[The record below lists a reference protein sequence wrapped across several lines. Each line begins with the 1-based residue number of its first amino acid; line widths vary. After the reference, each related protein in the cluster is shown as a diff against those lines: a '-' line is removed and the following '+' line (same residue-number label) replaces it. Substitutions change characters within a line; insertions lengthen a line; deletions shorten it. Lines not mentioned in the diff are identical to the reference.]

1 MSFTQS
7 IMSIFSGG
15 ASNNNQQA
23 PQTPPTTEAQ
33 SQTPPAQSQ
42 ETTTQASQAP
52 QDPVAA
58 LDNFKDLWNPPKEGE
73 GPETFDPSKL
83 FQVDPEKIQQGVSQ
97 LNFTSAVTPELL
109 ARIQA
114 GGDDAI
120 KANLEIMNKVGQQA
134 FMQSMLASSKLVEA
148 ALTKANSHLDSR
160 IEQRTKQLQVSS
172 SLRES
177 NPALTHPA
185 AAPLVSALEQ
195 QFAVKYPQAT
205 PAEITRLA
213 NEYLAN
219 FAQLASGKK
228 EAPANSSNQ
237 EMDWEKF
244 LTSN

>member
-23 PQTPPTTEAQ
+23 PQPQPTTEAQ
-33 SQTPPAQSQ
+33 NQTPPAQSQ
-42 ETTTQASQAP
+42 EPTNPAP

-205 PAEITRLA
+205 PAEITQLA